1 MIESIKVFKAIGDE
15 TRIKILV
22 LLSKKNICAK
32 GIAKHLQISEAAVSQ
47 HIKILKEVNL
57 IVGYKRGYHIIYD
70 LNKKALEEAIEFIN
84 VLITDDICSI
94 DDKFNVS
101 VEEFHNLQCKKD
113 CKAVKN
119 CCKKRLKEEE

>member
-32 GIAKHLQISEAAVSQ
+32 GIAKHLEISEAAVSQ
-47 HIKILKEVNL
+47 HIKVLKEVDL
-57 IVGYKRGYHIIYD
+57 VIGYKRGYHVIYD
-70 LNKKALEEAIEFIN
+70 LNKKVLERAIEFIN
-84 VLITDDICSI
+84 VLITDDIFSI

-101 VEEFHNLQCKKD
+101 IEKFDALQCKRE
-113 CKAVKN
+113 CKAGKG
-119 CCKKRLKEEE
+119 CCKKRLEEEY